1 MEKNRIVKSWELK
14 ATSQKSFY
22 KKAYVLEDE
31 KGNLYL
37 QPYDTIV
44 CGIIN
49 GIFKKF
55 WDGYSRT
62 TQAHIS
68 DFRNAYNMEALY
80 KKEWES
86 LSVDT
91 NQVSYQD
98 HENANM
104 GNQNHGIQFARRW

>member
-1 MEKNRIVKSWELK
+1 MNNRIVKCWELK

-22 KKAYVLEDE
+22 RKAFVLEDE

-37 QPYDTIV
+37 QSYDTIV

-49 GIFKKF
+49 GIFEKF

-62 TQAHIS
+62 TQTHVN
-68 DFRNAYNMEALY
+68 DFRKAHKTEKIS

-86 LSVDT
+86 LSADVDP
-91 NQVSYQD
+91 VSYQD

-104 GNQNHGIQFARRW
+104 GNQYYGIPFACR